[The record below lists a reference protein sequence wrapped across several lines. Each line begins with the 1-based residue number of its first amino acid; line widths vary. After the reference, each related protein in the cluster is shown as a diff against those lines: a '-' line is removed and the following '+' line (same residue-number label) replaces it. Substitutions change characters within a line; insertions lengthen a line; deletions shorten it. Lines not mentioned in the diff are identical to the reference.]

1 MTLWAVS
8 RSTLFVGGD
17 VGGDPTTMSDAQVRA
32 ASRSISPPMGVNSIS
47 FGSPHVCAMGRT
59 CGEPNEIKKNTHPKY
74 ITALFREQT
83 SLFRN
88 ADVLEVSCS
97 EANRCNDD
105 PLLYTTTLNRHVKR
119 GKLI

>member
-1 MTLWAVS
+1 
-8 RSTLFVGGD
+8 
-17 VGGDPTTMSDAQVRA
+17 
-32 ASRSISPPMGVNSIS
+32 MGVNSIS

-105 PLLYTTTLNRHVKR
+105 PLLYTTLNRHVKR
-119 GKLI
+119 EREHLIHTPDWKKHLFHTSLPLFILFHT